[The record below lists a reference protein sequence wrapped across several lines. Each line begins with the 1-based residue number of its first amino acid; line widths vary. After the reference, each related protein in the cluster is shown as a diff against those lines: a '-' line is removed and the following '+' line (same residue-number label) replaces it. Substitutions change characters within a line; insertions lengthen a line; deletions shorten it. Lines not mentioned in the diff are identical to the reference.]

1 MGVDFGLFRAGGRG
15 PLLGTMATSLEGPT
29 PINVVSEEKSEIVVV
44 ATESFRPGPAP
55 IPAAATLFGRRI
67 SKPRGLSR
75 SKSTLPL
82 LT

>member
-1 MGVDFGLFRAGGRG
+1 MSVDFGLFRAGGRG

-29 PINVVSEEKSEIVVV
+29 PIKVVSEKSEIVGV

>member
-1 MGVDFGLFRAGGRG
+1 MDFGLFRAGGRG

-29 PINVVSEEKSEIVVV
+29 PIKVGSEKSEIVGV